1 MKVILYSTPKIPECQ
16 KVKDFLN
23 AHNIRF
29 EEVNVEGDEEKV
41 KELIRKSGQVGVP
54 VLDIDGSILIGY
66 DEGQLIAV
74 FLEGQNKYLPQ
85 AGGDF
90 ESE

>member
-23 AHNIRF
+23 EHNIRF
-29 EEVNVEGDEEKV
+29 EEVNVEGDEEKI

-66 DEGQLIAV
+66 DEDKLTAV